1 MCGITGISLH
11 KEQVNEALLKK
22 ATALLHHRGPDSSNI
37 HISNNRK
44 TGFGHTRLSFIDLSD
59 AGSQPMSHPENSI
72 TVVLNGEIYNYLELR
87 KELTELG
94 HNFITKTDTEVLIHG
109 FKAWGKD
116 LPKKLEGMFA
126 FAIYDEVNAQ
136 LFLAR
141 DRFGIKPL
149 YYYKSNDQFIFG
161 SEVKSIIALDPSLK
175 KIRPE
180 SISLFLANRYVPT
193 PFTIWHDIYK
203 LKPGSYVSL
212 DLNSFKTEENPYWE
226 LKIGEE
232 KISEE
237 DAYEKF
243 RTSLIRSVENH
254 LRSDVPIGSFLSGG
268 LDSSTLVYIM
278 QQELGYSTK
287 AFSIG
292 FENWEQSED
301 QYAKIVADKVGAT
314 LFTSKP
320 DRLDLNS
327 VEKLMWHYDDPI
339 ADISIIPTFEV
350 SGLARRQVK
359 AVVSGE
365 GADEA
370 LGGYW
375 WHQPESFTSK
385 TYFQKIFSGGAPN
398 FKKIKN
404 HYIHAMSMG
413 LFDHSELKD
422 ALTNQFAHSIPKDP
436 FQHFNSFEIEGSMQL
451 KQLQYLDLNTFMP
464 ELILNKVD
472 RASMAHSLEVR
483 VPFLQHQLVED
494 LFNLPQH
501 VYFKKGEQKPFLKK
515 LLKDKVPAEV
525 LNRPKQGFVGP
536 DKYYMEMELYKNAL
550 VNGRLVLDGVIKSS
564 YIESKLQQKDHWRL
578 WKLFVLE
585 NWWKNWM

>member
-1 MCGITGISLH
+1 MCGITGISLY
-11 KEQVNEALLKK
+11 KEQVNEPLLKK

-59 AGSQPMSHPENSI
+59 AGSQPMSNPENST

-94 HNFITKTDTEVLIHG
+94 YTFITKTDTEVLIHG
-109 FKAWGKD
+109 FGAWGKD

-161 SEVKSIIALDPSLK
+161 SEVKSILALDPTLK

-193 PFTIWHDIYK
+193 PFTIWQDIYK

-278 QQELGYSTK
+278 QKELGYSTK

-301 QYAKIVADKVGAT
+301 QYAKIVADKVGAN

-350 SGLARRQVK
+350 SSLARQQVK

-375 WHQPESFTSK
+375 WHQPESFTRK

-398 FKKIKN
+398 FKKIKK

-422 ALTNQFAHSIPKDP
+422 ALTNQFAHSIPADP
-436 FQHFNSFEIEGSMQL
+436 FQHFNSFEIEGSTQL

-550 VNGRLVLDGVIKSS
+550 VNGRLVVDGVIKSS